1 MAQQNCLSHIAGR
14 VLQQSIFET
23 QYAKRFVGNAIFI
36 GDFWMAHALLKPAR
50 AENRT
55 PGPVAS
61 PVGDGEGFQRSCFT
75 DDFVGDSST
84 GGRTNPYLGDD
95 ARPATA
101 GKIIRGNL
109 RGLIVRHKRFIF
121 RFQPQKQQ
129 PRNGQP
135 AE

>member
-1 MAQQNCLSHIAGR
+1 MRKTVSRETHISL
-14 VLQQSIFET
+14 VIF
-23 QYAKRFVGNAIFI
+23 
-36 GDFWMAHALLKPAR
+36 WLAHTLLKSAR

-61 PVGDGEGFQRSCFT
+61 PVGDGEVFRRSCFT
-75 DDFVGDSST
+75 DYFAGDFST

-95 ARPATA
+95 TRPATA
-101 GKIIRGNL
+101 GKIIRGKL
-109 RGLIVRHKRFIF
+109 RGLNVRHKRFIF

-129 PRNGQP
+129 PRNCQP